1 MIGDFY
7 FYLSSL
13 MA

>member
-1 MIGDFY
+1 MISDFY